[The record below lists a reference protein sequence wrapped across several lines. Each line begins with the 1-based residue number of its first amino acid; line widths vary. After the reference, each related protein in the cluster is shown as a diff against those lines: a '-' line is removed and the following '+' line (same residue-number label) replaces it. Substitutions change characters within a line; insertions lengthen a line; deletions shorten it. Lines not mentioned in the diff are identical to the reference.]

1 MEKLEPKITVMV
13 DVDDVLLPL
22 VEHWIYYYKM
32 FMKDYDYLAYN
43 AHDKHLDK
51 SMVTSWNIISCL
63 KPTDTDVFWNVLDN
77 VDFWKDMTVGR
88 KTVNALKSI
97 NDHPNIDLIICT
109 DTYYKS
115 ATAKL
120 TRFFELFPFIDPS
133 QVICMKEKWRID
145 ADIIID
151 DKPETLEKF
160 MLKYNPPFA
169 TIKIS
174 QPWNTTTIC
183 DYSWNEFNDGLVRFC
198 IDAADAYVDTIREIK
213 QEEEDNGTY
222 ERCYYN

>member
-1 MEKLEPKITVMV
+1 MNSQITIMV
-13 DVDDVLLPL
+13 DIDDVLLPL
-22 VEHWIYYYKM
+22 VKHWIYYYKM
-32 FMKDYDYLAYN
+32 LMKGYDYLAYD
-43 AHDKHLDK
+43 AHDKYLDK
-51 SMVTSWNIISCL
+51 SMITSWDIESCL
-63 KPTDTDVFWNVLDN
+63 KPTDVDMFWNVLDSS
-77 VDFWKDMTVGR
+77 DFWKDMTVDT
-88 KTVNALKSI
+88 KTINALKSI

-120 TRFFELFPFIDPS
+120 TRFFELFPFIEPH

-169 TIKIS
+169 VIKIS

-183 DYSWNEFNDGLVRFC
+183 DYSWNEFNDGLARFC

-222 ERCYYN
+222 ERCCYN